1 MIGGCMSL
9 ELKKAW
15 ATDKNEGIVTMQM
28 LFKAMRLDNLSKG
41 LSVNVE
47 KKVQKCSNFAKSQ
60 NRKGAR
66 KRK

>member
-9 ELKKAW
+9 ELKEAW

-47 KKVQKCSNFAKSQ
+47 NKVQKCSNFAKSQ